1 MYLNVKWSKLNVGS
15 SFLLTCKERPNH
27 LLAYVKR
34 LSAHPGASAFS
45 GRKSRCR
52 WQHGPPDGKGI
63 PGWSS
68 RARSIS
74 QVAFPWA
81 QELDPIFSPL
91 KAKGQGGAARREC
104 QTGLMCFVRE
114 KERHSTAGLPCSLTP
129 PMFPCGG
136 HTLHSEQDE
145 PKTSPQLPAPP
156 LDPMARQ
163 TPASRSLPVR
173 RLREEQYS
181 LPKGPPIPW
190 KRPPASLPATVSRLG
205 RTRTLPLHALP
216 LALPRV
222 KHTPTRVPVLL
233 RRPSPALGGPCP
245 VSPVPCPLS
254 RIPRP
259 LSPVLCPLPAHSP
272 ACARPLKD
280 SGLNVSGAGPPAGG
294 GREIG
299 RAHV

>member
-1 MYLNVKWSKLNVGS
+1 MGS

-114 KERHSTAGLPCSLTP
+114 KERHSTAGLPCSLT
-129 PMFPCGG
+129 
-136 HTLHSEQDE
+136 LHRCSPVADTHCTPSRTN
-145 PKTSPQLPAPP
+145 PKHLRNFQ
-156 LDPMARQ
+156 
-163 TPASRSLPVR
+163 R
-173 RLREEQYS
+173 RPS
-181 LPKGPPIPW
+181 IPW
-190 KRPPASLPATVSRLG
+190 PGRPP
-205 RTRTLPLHALP
+205 P
-216 LALPRV
+216 LALSQSAGSAWSSTAFPRDRRSPGNAPLHHSQPLFLAWAV
-222 KHTPTRVPVLL
+222 HALYHPT
-233 RRPSPALGGPCP
+233 
-245 VSPVPCPLS
+245 PCPL
-254 RIPRP
+254 
-259 LSPVLCPLPAHSP
+259 LCP
-272 ACARPLKD
+272 
-280 SGLNVSGAGPPAGG
+280 G
-294 GREIG
+294 
-299 RAHV
+299 